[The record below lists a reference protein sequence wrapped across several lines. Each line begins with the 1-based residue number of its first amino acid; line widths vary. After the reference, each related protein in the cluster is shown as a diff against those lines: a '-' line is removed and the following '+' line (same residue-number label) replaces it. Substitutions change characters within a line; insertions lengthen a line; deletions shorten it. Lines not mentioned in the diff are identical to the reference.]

1 MRMSPI
7 IAALG
12 LMPLAGCSMFHSN
25 VKGGF
30 VCSAPRGTCAP
41 STTIDDSAIHAIDAE
56 AEAKDAPPTPD
67 AEPAANGSQAS
78 TNPKEKKAWT
88 FVGPARPVLKI
99 VYMPWRDG
107 SGRLHPRTTG
117 FVPIDAPH
125 LAEASSAPLDA
136 KAMGTGQDMSLL
148 TLAEMA
154 PDMAL
159 MAPATTKA
167 PEGGKPTPALPTDP
181 TAAIKDKVKAIL
193 NQHQAQPNP
202 PKPSAPQP
210 APPTSAAATFPPQG
224 TDAPCSPGSSNSS
237 PATARRPSIAL
248 KRAMFPCSPAS
259 SAIAPMPPRRR
270 SSILPARRASSSN
283 WPRSW
288 GPMSASATS

>member
-56 AEAKDAPPTPD
+56 ADTKNAPTPEGETI
-67 AEPAANGSQAS
+67 ASGTQAS
-78 TNPKEKKAWT
+78 TNSKEKKAWT

-99 VYMPWRDG
+99 VYLPWRDG

-117 FVPIDAPH
+117 FVPVDAPH
-125 LAEASSAPLDA
+125 LAEASSAPIDA
-136 KAMGTGQDMSLL
+136 KAMGTGTDMSLL
-148 TLAEMA
+148 SLAEMA

-159 MAPATTKA
+159 MDPSPKPVMPTNPKA
-167 PEGGKPTPALPTDP
+167 DASVPTVPGDP
-181 TAAIKDKVKAIL
+181 VSAIKDKVKAIL
-193 NQHQAQPNP
+193 NQPQAEPGTA
-202 PKPSAPQP
+202 KPSAPQL
-210 APPTSAAATFPPQG
+210 APTSGAATFPPQG
-224 TDAPCSPGSSNSS
+224 N
-237 PATARRPSIAL
+237 
-248 KRAMFPCSPAS
+248 
-259 SAIAPMPPRRR
+259 
-270 SSILPARRASSSN
+270 
-283 WPRSW
+283 
-288 GPMSASATS
+288 

>member
-56 AEAKDAPPTPD
+56 ADAKDAPTPD
-67 AEPAANGSQAS
+67 GEAGSSGVQAS
-78 TNPKEKKAWT
+78 THPKEKKAWT
-88 FVGPARPVLKI
+88 FVGPVHSGLRPVLRI
-99 VYMPWRDG
+99 VYLPWRDG

-117 FVPIDAPH
+117 FVSVDAPI
-125 LAEASSAPLDA
+125 ASEVSSAPLDA
-136 KAMGTGQDMSLL
+136 KAMGAGTDMSLL

-159 MAPATTKA
+159 MAPASAPTKA
-167 PEGGKPTPALPTDP
+167 SEPDKPAPALPTDP

-193 NQHQAQPNP
+193 NQPQAQPSTP
-202 PKPSAPQP
+202 MPSAPQST
-210 APPTSAAATFPPQG
+210 PTKSEAATFPPQG
-224 TDAPCSPGSSNSS
+224 S
-237 PATARRPSIAL
+237 
-248 KRAMFPCSPAS
+248 
-259 SAIAPMPPRRR
+259 
-270 SSILPARRASSSN
+270 
-283 WPRSW
+283 
-288 GPMSASATS
+288 

>member
-12 LMPLAGCSMFHSN
+12 LMPLAGCSMLHSN

-67 AEPAANGSQAS
+67 AVPAANGFQAS

-88 FVGPARPVLKI
+88 FVGPVRSGLRPVLRI

-117 FVPIDAPH
+117 FVPVDAPH
-125 LAEASSAPLDA
+125 LTEVSSAPQGGMVWGA
-136 KAMGTGQDMSLL
+136 KSMGAGADMSLL

-159 MAPATTKA
+159 MAPATTKS
-167 PEGGKPTPALPTDP
+167 PEGDKPAPALPTDP

-193 NQHQAQPNP
+193 NQPQAQPSP
-202 PKPSAPQP
+202 PKPTTPQTITP
-210 APPTSAAATFPPQG
+210 KSGAATFPPQV
-224 TDAPCSPGSSNSS
+224 D
-237 PATARRPSIAL
+237 
-248 KRAMFPCSPAS
+248 
-259 SAIAPMPPRRR
+259 
-270 SSILPARRASSSN
+270 
-283 WPRSW
+283 
-288 GPMSASATS
+288 

>member
-1 MRMSPI
+1 MRISPI

-12 LMPLAGCSMFHSN
+12 LMPLAGCSLFHSN

-99 VYMPWRDG
+99 VYLPWRDG

-167 PEGGKPTPALPTDP
+167 PEGGQAHAGTAHGSDGGDQGQGEGDPEPAQASRTRHQSRSARLVRPTG
-181 TAAIKDKVKAIL
+181 
-193 NQHQAQPNP
+193 
-202 PKPSAPQP
+202 
-210 APPTSAAATFPPQG
+210 AATFPPQG
-224 TDAPCSPGSSNSS
+224 N
-237 PATARRPSIAL
+237 
-248 KRAMFPCSPAS
+248 
-259 SAIAPMPPRRR
+259 
-270 SSILPARRASSSN
+270 
-283 WPRSW
+283 
-288 GPMSASATS
+288 

>member
-7 IAALG
+7 IVALG
-12 LMPLAGCSMFHSN
+12 LMPLAGCSLFHSN

-56 AEAKDAPPTPD
+56 AEAKDAPAPD
-67 AEPAANGSQAS
+67 SEAAANGSHPS

-117 FVPIDAPH
+117 FVPIDAPR
-125 LAEASSAPLDA
+125 ASEASSAPLDA

-148 TLAEMA
+148 SLAEMA

-167 PEGGKPTPALPTDP
+167 SEPGKVATAVPADP
-181 TAAIKDKVKAIL
+181 TATIKAQVKEIL
-193 NQHQAQPNP
+193 NQ
-202 PKPSAPQP
+202 PKQVAAPIKADP
-210 APPTSAAATFPPQG
+210 AKAGETKTGAATFPPQG
-224 TDAPCSPGSSNSS
+224 N
-237 PATARRPSIAL
+237 
-248 KRAMFPCSPAS
+248 
-259 SAIAPMPPRRR
+259 
-270 SSILPARRASSSN
+270 
-283 WPRSW
+283 
-288 GPMSASATS
+288 

>member
-1 MRMSPI
+1 MRMPSI

-12 LMPLAGCSMFHSN
+12 LMPLAGCSLFHSN

-56 AEAKDAPPTPD
+56 AEAKDAPPKPD
-67 AEPAANGSQAS
+67 GEPAVSGPQAS

-117 FVPIDAPH
+117 FVPIDAPQ

-159 MAPATTKA
+159 MAPAPAITKA
-167 PEGGKPTPALPTDP
+167 SEPGKAAPAAPADP
-181 TAAIKDKVKAIL
+181 TAAIEAQVKEIL
-193 NQHQAQPNP
+193 NQPKQVAAPN
-202 PKPSAPQP
+202 KADP
-210 APPTSAAATFPPQG
+210 AKAGETKTGAATFPPQG
-224 TDAPCSPGSSNSS
+224 N
-237 PATARRPSIAL
+237 
-248 KRAMFPCSPAS
+248 
-259 SAIAPMPPRRR
+259 
-270 SSILPARRASSSN
+270 
-283 WPRSW
+283 
-288 GPMSASATS
+288 

>member
-56 AEAKDAPPTPD
+56 AESKNAPTPD
-67 AEPAANGSQAS
+67 GEPAASGSQAS

-88 FVGPARPVLKI
+88 FVGPAGPVLKI
-99 VYMPWRDG
+99 VYLPWRDG
-107 SGRLHPRTTG
+107 SGRLHPRTTS
-117 FVPIDAPH
+117 FIPVDAPH
-125 LAEASSAPLDA
+125 LAEVSNAPIDV
-136 KAMGTGQDMSLL
+136 KTMGAGTDMSLL

-159 MAPATTKA
+159 MAPAKSA
-167 PEGGKPTPALPTDP
+167 PEQPPEAAKAAGVAPTDP
-181 TAAIKDKVKAIL
+181 TAAIKAQVKAIL
-193 NQHQAQPNP
+193 NQPQTQPNT
-202 PKPSAPQP
+202 PKSSAPQP
-210 APPTSAAATFPPQG
+210 SQTNRGAATFPPQG
-224 TDAPCSPGSSNSS
+224 N
-237 PATARRPSIAL
+237 
-248 KRAMFPCSPAS
+248 
-259 SAIAPMPPRRR
+259 
-270 SSILPARRASSSN
+270 
-283 WPRSW
+283 
-288 GPMSASATS
+288 

>member
-56 AEAKDAPPTPD
+56 AESKNAPTPD
-67 AEPAANGSQAS
+67 GEPVASGVQTS

-88 FVGPARPVLKI
+88 FVGPVRPVLKI
-99 VYMPWRDG
+99 VYLPWRDG

-117 FVPIDAPH
+117 FVPVDAPH
-125 LAEASSAPLDA
+125 LAEASNAPIDV
-136 KAMGTGQDMSLL
+136 KTMGAGTDMSLL

-159 MAPATTKA
+159 MDPSPKSAMPAKPKAEAVAPTV
-167 PEGGKPTPALPTDP
+167 PGDP
-181 TAAIKDKVKAIL
+181 VSAIKDKVKAIL
-193 NQHQAQPNP
+193 NQPQAQPNT
-202 PKPSAPQP
+202 PKTVAPQP
-210 APPTSAAATFPPQG
+210 APTTSGSATFPPQG
-224 TDAPCSPGSSNSS
+224 N
-237 PATARRPSIAL
+237 
-248 KRAMFPCSPAS
+248 
-259 SAIAPMPPRRR
+259 
-270 SSILPARRASSSN
+270 
-283 WPRSW
+283 
-288 GPMSASATS
+288 